1 MEEPWSS
8 NRETFVVRVLYHQN
22 NTWQGE
28 VLWAE
33 QNEKRHFRSAI
44 ELMELMGSAM
54 EDKGA
59 ERTRRSWD
67 RDREPN
73 TSEPNARESS
83 VRKGPA
89 LQETMPPVRRREF

>member
-1 MEEPWSS
+1 
-8 NRETFVVRVLYHQN
+8 
-22 NTWQGE
+22 
-28 VLWAE
+28 
-33 QNEKRHFRSAI
+33 
-44 ELMELMGSAM
+44 MELMGSAM

-67 RDREPN
+67 RAREPN
-73 TSEPNARESS
+73 TSESNTRESS